1 MNVKTQPRP
10 ITLAEDN
17 LFARVCNTINSNG
30 SITHTQSRELRECI
44 SVADRVISLL
54 KLRLNSLEL
63 KIKAYRKELRDM
75 GQTLVNNGENPNA
88 NDTIL
93 GLRFILDTC
102 KSNKKQVEADLKDYK
117 LKRSL
122 LQKRV
127 STFNSKTTKLK
138 ELVKESLDNLTEE
151 KFVEHFGDCFED
163 VENNAP
169 TKTVNRKV
177 KSRTEEILNDL
188 TENSYWRNP
197 AFLMLSKLNFY
208 MQDNGLTTQD
218 LADKLGLSIDE
229 LNKVM
234 HSENLGN
241 LSVKMIADLSRITGL
256 NLFDTLAHS
265 FNKQN

>member
-1 MNVKTQPRP
+1 MKLKVQPRP

-54 KLRLNSLEL
+54 KLRLDSLEL
-63 KIKAYRKELRDM
+63 NIKSFRKQLRDM

-93 GLRFILDTC
+93 GLRFILGTY
-102 KSNKKQVEADLKDYK
+102 KVNKKQVEIDLKDYK
-117 LKRSL
+117 LKRTL
-122 LQKRV
+122 LQKKF
-127 STFNSKTTKLK
+127 SMFNSKTTKLK
-138 ELVKESLDNLTEE
+138 ELVKESLENLTEE
-151 KFVEHFGDCFED
+151 KFVEYFGDCFED
-163 VENNAP
+163 VENTIP
-169 TKTVNRKV
+169 KKPVTRKV

-197 AFLMLSKLNFY
+197 VFLMLSKLNFY
-208 MQDNGLTTQD
+208 MQDNELTTQD
-218 LADKLGLSIDE
+218 LADKLGISIDE
-229 LNKVM
+229 LNKAM

-241 LSVKMIADLSRITGL
+241 LSVKMVADLSRITGL